1 MRRLVIMVSKK
12 VGLCIISALM
22 AFMLAGP
29 TGVSFAATD
38 LKLNPSLDYSS
49 DSNDGPLITG
59 EGLSNGS
66 VRKGT
71 PAYII
76 FYHRECYNSKRQARR
91 TVELYEKY
99 KGKADFIIVDL
110 DTELSKVQEGLRSR
124 FYRNYIPH
132 VTVID
137 TGGEVVYDRS
147 GEVGTDVI
155 SAILDRAP

>member
-1 MRRLVIMVSKK
+1 MIRKK
-12 VGLCIISALM
+12 AQLCFISALTI
-22 AFMLAGP
+22 FMLAGP
-29 TGVSFAATD
+29 AGVSFAATS
-38 LKLNPSLDYSS
+38 LKLNPSLDYTS
-49 DSNDGPLITG
+49 DSNDGSLVTG
-59 EGLSNGS
+59 EGLSDGS

-99 KGKADFIIVDL
+99 MDKADFIIVDL
-110 DTELSKVQEGLRSR
+110 DTELSKEQDGLRSR

-132 VTVID
+132 VTVVD
-137 TGGEVVYDRS
+137 AGGKVVYDKS

-155 SAILDRAP
+155 SVMLDRAL

>member
-1 MRRLVIMVSKK
+1 MISKK
-12 VGLCIISALM
+12 AGLFLISALTV
-22 AFMLAGP
+22 FILAGP
-29 TGVSFAATD
+29 AGVSFAATG
-38 LKLNPSLDYSS
+38 LKLNPSLDYTS

-59 EGLSNGS
+59 EGLSDGS

-99 KGKADFIIVDL
+99 KGRVDFIIVDL
-110 DTELSKVQEGLRSR
+110 DTELSKEQEGLRSR
-124 FYRNYIPH
+124 YYGNYIPH

-137 TGGEVVYDRS
+137 AGGKDVYDKS
-147 GEVGTDVI
+147 GEVATDTM
-155 SAILDRAP
+155 SAILDRAI